1 MHVFSLFVVEFIGQT
16 VQAQQTA
23 LLAMVVIFPYNLYGK
38 SGEADP
44 QTFLSPCILQ
54 YTMLPH
60 CSAATTVVCQVTAN
74 TCT

>member
-1 MHVFSLFVVEFIGQT
+1 M
-16 VQAQQTA
+16 QQTA
-23 LLAMVVIFPYNLYGK
+23 LLAMVVIPPYNLYEK

-44 QTFLSPCILQ
+44 QTFLSPCVLQ

-60 CSAATTVVCQVTAN
+60 SNAAIAVVCQVTVN

>member
-1 MHVFSLFVVEFIGQT
+1 MVEFIGQT
-16 VQAQQTA
+16 VQVQQTA
-23 LLAMVVIFPYNLYGK
+23 LLAMVVILPYNLYEK

-44 QTFLSPCILQ
+44 QTFLSACILQ

-60 CSAATTVVCQVTAN
+60 CNVAIAVVCQVTVN